1 MSKTVVL
8 QITSQPRRL
17 KDFIAKAQKNRNT
30 SILGNLPAIDAGGV
44 TGGTGSFS
52 PYQGGYGG
60 FGAGALTCL
69 PTERAL
75 YQFTQSGSSFI
86 NDSGQDVRNVYMDYL
101 LAEPEQ
107 YAIDGT
113 IITPV
118 ATLLPGTVVSAEL
131 FTQIREG

>member
-1 MSKTVVL
+1 MSKIVVL

-17 KDFIAKAQKNRNT
+17 QDFIAKAQKNRNT
-30 SILGNLPAIDAGGV
+30 EILGNLPAIDAGGV
-44 TGGTGSFS
+44 TGGGGSFS

-86 NDSGQDVRNVYMDYL
+86 NDSGQDIRNVYMDYL
-101 LAEPEQ
+101 LAEPDQ
-107 YAIDGT
+107 YAINDT
-113 IITPV
+113 IVTPV
-118 ATLLPGTVVSAEL
+118 ATLLPGTIVTGEL
-131 FTQIREG
+131 YTQIREG